1 MKVDAYWDFAQ
12 LSQIKTKQ
20 MAAKGFEEEFIHM
33 FLKEVRKSLQ
43 RSAPLLDN
51 SFSAKMYWDLYD
63 MQLAKTLSDSDQF
76 GLKEYIT
83 KALETYEKNSK

>member
-1 MKVDAYWDFAQ
+1 MRVDTYWDFAQ

-43 RSAPLLDN
+43 RSSSLLDN
-51 SFSAKMYWDLYD
+51 SFSAKMYWDMFD

-76 GLKEYIT
+76 GLKEYLA
-83 KALETYEKNSK
+83 KAIETYESNSK